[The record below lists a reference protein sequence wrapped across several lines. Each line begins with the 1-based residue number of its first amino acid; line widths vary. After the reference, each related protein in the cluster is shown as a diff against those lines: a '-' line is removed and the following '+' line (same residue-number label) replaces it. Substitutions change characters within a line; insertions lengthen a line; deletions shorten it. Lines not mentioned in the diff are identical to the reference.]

1 LALNSRLFITVPE
14 PWAPPSLSTPYK
26 QGESFVAF
34 SRPRNAVLCAVSLA
48 SLAIAFP
55 AAAQTGGP
63 PPPDTATADG
73 SFLDRPYSL
82 TIGAGAGYLPSY
94 EGSND
99 YVVSPVG
106 VAFGKIDGFS
116 FSTRGT
122 SLTVDLIRDPKGAD
136 VTFEFGPIVNLRTD
150 RHGRVKD
157 PQVAALGK
165 IGNAVELGAFIGIAK
180 NRLIDPYDSLSA
192 RLTYQHDVSSVHR
205 SSLWT
210 PEVQYQTPVS
220 LKTYVLLDA
229 QASHVGAGYARTYF
243 SVTPLGA
250 LASGLPVYNARA
262 GWKDFRLSL
271 LLGQVLVG
279 DLRRPRLS
287 LFAGLSYS
295 RELGSAR
302 NSPIVAIAGSPNQW
316 LAAGGLAYTF

>member
-1 LALNSRLFITVPE
+1 
-14 PWAPPSLSTPYK
+14 
-26 QGESFVAF
+26 VAF
-34 SRPRNAVLCAVSLA
+34 ARPWNAALRAASLA

-63 PPPDTATADG
+63 PPPDPAAAAD

-106 VAFGKIDGFS
+106 VAFGKVDGFS
-116 FSTRGT
+116 FATRGT
-122 SLTVDLIRDPKGAD
+122 SLTIDLIRDPKGAEF
-136 VTFEFGPIVNLRTD
+136 TFELGPVINLRTD
-150 RHGRVKD
+150 RHGRIKD

-165 IGNAVELGAFIGIAK
+165 IGDAVELGGFVGIAK
-180 NRLIDPYDSLSA
+180 NRLIDPYDSFSL
-192 RLTYQHDVSSVHR
+192 RLTYQHDVTDVHR
-205 SSLWT
+205 SSIWA
-210 PEVQYQTPVS
+210 PEIQYQTPVS

-229 QASHVGAGYARTYF
+229 QANHVGAGYARTYF
-243 SVTPLGA
+243 SVTPLGS

-262 GWKDFRLSL
+262 GWKDYRLSL
-271 LLGQVLVG
+271 LLGQVLIG
-279 DLRRPRLS
+279 DLRRPHLS